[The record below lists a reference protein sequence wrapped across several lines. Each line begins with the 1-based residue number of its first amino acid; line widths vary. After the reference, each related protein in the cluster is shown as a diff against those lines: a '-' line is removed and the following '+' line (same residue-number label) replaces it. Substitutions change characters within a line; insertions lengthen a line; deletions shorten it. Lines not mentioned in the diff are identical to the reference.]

1 MPKKSNKNVNGGRLR
16 KDPPD
21 YFGRQ
26 AGVTWRQIVDFL
38 KDYPDVIRI
47 DSNLVEMYCTQ
58 YELYRNAYKHIQ
70 ENGEVQAIYASV
82 QNAAGEVIGKDFK
95 GYKRNPMTQIYND
108 AVKNLNS
115 IGAELGLSPKSRRA
129 LFGELVKDDG
139 DTAEIVK
146 LFGGI

>member
-38 KDYPDVIRI
+38 KDYPDVTRI

-70 ENGEVQAIYASV
+70 EHGEVQAIYTSV
-82 QNAAGEVIGKDFK
+82 QNAAGEVIEKDFK

-115 IGAELGLSPKSRRA
+115 IGSELGLSPKSRRA
-129 LFGELVKDDG
+129 LFGELSNGADD
-139 DTAEIVK
+139 TEEIMK
-146 LFGGI
+146 LFGGS